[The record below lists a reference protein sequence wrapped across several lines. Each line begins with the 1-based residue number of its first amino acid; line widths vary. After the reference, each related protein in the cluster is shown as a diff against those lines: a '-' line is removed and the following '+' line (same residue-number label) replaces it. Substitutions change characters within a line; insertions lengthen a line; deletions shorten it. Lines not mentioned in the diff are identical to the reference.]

1 MSTKKNNKRGIT
13 RRDFIKLSA
22 AAGAAGTAV
31 DLLATGGTAVASPSE
46 AMPHIHTNCPYCSV
60 GCGQT
65 IVTDGTVLN
74 PVGTKAVDIY
84 GDPDHVISR
93 GAHCSKGA
101 ASYQLVESNQRIGV
115 PNGKRPSAACLT
127 DGPWV
132 KTGAVWADITW
143 DAAMTAIAAD
153 LVAARNSNAGIPM
166 AGTTV
171 NGSAA
176 GIAFLGCSHMT
187 NEENYIYRKLIS
199 NLGTNNIEHQARI

>member
-13 RRDFIKLSA
+13 RRDFIKISA

-31 DLLATGGTAVASPSE
+31 DLLATGGTAVASPPESRT
-46 AMPHIHTNCPYCSV
+46 HTHTNCPYCSV

-65 IVTDGTVLN
+65 IVTDAGRTQ
-74 PVGTKAVDIY
+74 AIEIY

-101 ASYQLVESNQRIGV
+101 ASIQLVESNQRIGR
-115 PNGKRPSAACLT
+115 PGGKRPSATCTT
-127 DGPWV
+127 DGPWL

-143 DAAMTAIAAD
+143 DAAIAGIAAD
-153 LVAARNSNAGIPM
+153 LVAARTAGGGIPIV
-166 AGTTV
+166 GGKVT
-171 NGSAA
+171 GSAA